1 MARARRTTRA
11 GRALVALLA
20 VVALAPGCGKTG
32 KDERAEFCGD
42 AEDLQPV
49 VDPYRNIS
57 SAGSPD
63 ELETLFETQLANFRS
78 LEPDAPD
85 DIRDDFQILIEGLEA
100 YQGALADAGWDAAAA
115 DQAEVA
121 ELTEQYRPASDAVN
135 QWLKRCDIDTGAGA
149 ATTTST
155 G

>member
-1 MARARRTTRA
+1 MAPARRTTRA
-11 GRALVALLA
+11 GRALVALL
-20 VVALAPGCGKTG
+20 VVAALAAGCGKTG
-32 KDERAEFCGD
+32 KDERAEFCND
-42 AEDLQPV
+42 AADLQPV
-49 VDPYRNIS
+49 VDPE
-57 SAGSPD
+57 
-63 ELETLFETQLANFRS
+63 ELEGLFETQLANFRQ

-135 QWLKRCDIDTGAGA
+135 QWMRRCDIDTGAGA
-149 ATTTST
+149 ATTTSA